1 MKFSTDRKYKIE
13 SDMLKNVMDEM
24 KTFNSTTSQVNQ
36 PKKTQNSEVK
46 GRSFEEKRTK
56 VRKD

>member
-36 PKKTQNSEVK
+36 PKKPK
-46 GRSFEEKRTK
+46 L
-56 VRKD
+56 